1 MRLLITIIYSILLA
15 WGFSVGVRQIYQGY
29 RRPKELLNPLFGNR
43 IAIHLFAVHIVIV
56 TVDLFVIGPWAL
68 AHKSL
73 FWYWG
78 SRIALFTWALPI
90 AAYLNRNPQSFGQFI
105 GHWVRF
111 RNFFEYTLHVVVAA
125 MAVNWFHYYILLWW
139 LVAYRYLDVGPRRAL
154 QKLYNTPA
162 KLAARPWAPWL
173 NFVTIFSIYVLAFL
187 AVYNRQILFAKVPK
201 ASAPVHATAHWE
213 VAVVV
218 AVNIALALWLWTLT
232 RKYTDSLLAQR
243 TAAAGPVAEPAP
255 PSHVLGGH

>member
-1 MRLLITIIYSILLA
+1 MRLLITIVYSALLA
-15 WGFSVGVRQIYQGY
+15 WGFSVGARQIYQGY
-29 RRPKELLNPLFGNR
+29 KRPKELLNPLFGNR
-43 IAIHLFAVHIVIV
+43 VAIHMFTIHIVVV
-56 TVDLFVIGPWAL
+56 TADLFVIGPWAL
-68 AHKSL
+68 AAKST

-78 SRIALFTWALPI
+78 GRILLFTSALPI

-111 RNFFEYTLHVVVAA
+111 RNFFEYTLHVIVAA

-173 NFVTIFSIYVLAFL
+173 NFATIFTIYVLAFL
-187 AVYNRQILFAKVPK
+187 AVYNRQILYAKVPK
-201 ASAPVHATAHWE
+201 ASAPSHVTSHWE

-218 AVNIALALWLWTLT
+218 AANIGLALWMWILT
-232 RKYTDSLLAQR
+232 RKYTDSLQAAR
-243 TAAAGPVAEPAP
+243 TTAPGPAA